1 MGHIV
6 NDIRSGIL
14 VGLAATAGALGAAAV
29 MSATTAPT
37 ARADVYDSTIDAIN
51 YAVSSGQTAYDLA
64 STDFAGGDVAGGLTA
79 LFDGVDDNSLWVP
92 QDAYVGG
99 VDALTNNPVY
109 SGYSENFLLTEP
121 TDFAQAETLA
131 QDAFT
136 YGESLITKA
145 SDLFDAGNYGVSA
158 FLDSEGSDY
167 AFVLPLEYLLIGSV
181 SSF

>member
-1 MGHIV
+1 
-6 NDIRSGIL
+6 
-14 VGLAATAGALGAAAV
+14 
-29 MSATTAPT
+29 
-37 ARADVYDSTIDAIN
+37 
-51 YAVSSGQTAYDLA
+51 
-64 STDFAGGDVAGGLTA
+64 VAGGLTA

-109 SGYSENFLLTEP
+109 SGYSENFLLTES

-131 QDAFT
+131 QDALT

-145 SDLFDAGNYGVSA
+145 SDLFDAGNYGVAA